1 MASPR
6 KQDSGKHHEQT
17 LHDAAMTPVFDE
29 LADSPLEEPEGAAAA
44 EKAPSSEH
52 QRRRLSSVPSV
63 EGTARITAVT
73 GQVRKRPAGQAKD
86 RPAEHAGKRSE
97 ERGDRAVGRLSHI
110 VLAALAASML
120 ILGTCLASGKAG
132 GSFNDPS
139 LRTNYTE
146 TQMASFYHAD
156 VPGNRTKPA
165 DLPRHPN
172 VIIIFTEGLSQELI
186 DDECDLMPN
195 VRAYQNRSLNF
206 TDYYNHTF
214 ATWRGLNGQI
224 YSGYQGANFDE
235 NRLISIGSLMSDAG
249 YTTVFI
255 NTEPFTSEFTGF
267 VEAMGFDRVI
277 NPDVPKLDDNWVNDG
292 QAYEVIFET
301 AEELDAEDEPFLICI
316 YTYNTHAFRDA
327 FGEEYGDGSSAFLN
341 KFYNCDYH
349 FGLFMERYENSDLA
363 DDTIIVFTTDHC
375 TYQEPEYTDCFPALS
390 EERESGMVD
399 EIPFF
404 IYYPGIVPETIDAA
418 GRNSLDMVP
427 TVLDYVDVSGS
438 NYFLGRSLFFPAEVS
453 TFIEHAFVEQTAFY
467 MTEPGLIRQ
476 PTPEERAEAFDQ
488 TSRYLNIC
496 NPDIAP
502 GASTRG
508 WRPDQLHDRAA

>member
-1 MASPR
+1 MVSSG
-6 KQDSGKHHEQT
+6 KQDSGKHCGPT
-17 LHDAAMTPVFDE
+17 LGVPMTPAFDE
-29 LADSPLEEPEGAAAA
+29 LSDPLLENPDDTVAEGIPLAAC
-44 EKAPSSEH
+44 
-52 QRRRLSSVPSV
+52 QRQRLSSVPEIERPIRDAATAKRSKAHSAKPAH
-63 EGTARITAVT
+63 GTS
-73 GQVRKRPAGQAKD
+73 
-86 RPAEHAGKRSE
+86 GKRE
-97 ERGDRAVGRLSHI
+97 NPATKHLLRI
-110 VLAALAASML
+110 VLATLTVSML
-120 ILGTCLASGKAG
+120 VLGTCLSTRNA
-132 GSFNDPS
+132 NDPFDNPA
-139 LRTNYTE
+139 LRTNYTK
-146 TQMASFYHAD
+146 TQMGSFYHTG

-165 DLPRHPN
+165 DLPSHPN

-186 DDECDLMPN
+186 DDECNLMPN
-195 VRAYQNRSLNF
+195 VREYQGRSLNF

-224 YSGYQGANFDE
+224 YSGYQGANFDT
-235 NRLISIGSLMSDAG
+235 NQLISIGSLMSDAG
-249 YTTVFI
+249 YRTVFI

-267 VEAMGFDRVI
+267 VQAMGFDEVI

-292 QAYEVIFET
+292 QAYECIFET
-301 AEELDAEDEPFLICI
+301 AEELNTADEPFLICI

-327 FGEEYGDGSSAFLN
+327 FGEQYGDGSSTFLN

-349 FGLFMERYENSDLA
+349 FGRFMERYENSDLA

-375 TYQEPEYTDCFPALS
+375 TYQEPEYTDCFPDLS
-390 EERESGMVD
+390 AERASSMVD

-404 IYYPGIVPETIDAA
+404 IYYPGITPETVDAA

-427 TVLDYVDVSGS
+427 TVLDYVDVSGP

-467 MTEPGLIRQ
+467 MTEPGTIRQ
-476 PTPEERAEAFDQ
+476 PTAEERAEAFDQ

-508 WRPDQLHDRAA
+508 WRPDELHDRTR